1 MNDPDKVIEDSKESF
16 KDIKNKDSSDLN
28 DSSDELIVRK
38 HSPLNE
44 IKEPSKLKLDY
55 RIPSP
60 PKVVKTEYIV
70 KEYKGIPKREEST
83 CLIEKRIS
91 FKEESL
97 KPKKSEK
104 DKQHRETRYVNNSLL
119 IGGGIVGAL
128 FGAYVLS
135 GGNSE

>member
-1 MNDPDKVIEDSKESF
+1 MNDTGKVIEDLRASF
-16 KDIKNKDSSDLN
+16 KDINKDSVDLN
-28 DSSDELIVRK
+28 DSSDELVVRK

-44 IKEPSKLKLDY
+44 IQESSKVKLDY

-70 KEYKGIPKREEST
+70 KEYKGIPKKEEST

-91 FKEESL
+91 FKEEKSL
-97 KPKKSEK
+97 KSKKSQK
-104 DKQHRETRYVNNSLL
+104 KKNPRETTYINNGLL
-119 IGGGIVGAL
+119 LGGGIVGAL